1 MKDPSA
7 KSAITLE
14 SMAKAID
21 HTALKPDATHTDLEL
36 LAQEAMTHGFGAV
49 CVNSCHVRRVYDI
62 LKDSPVHVCAVV
74 GFPLGAAHTDAKACE
89 AETAVEEGAV
99 EVDMV
104 LNIGALKSG
113 DFKTA
118 QTDIQAVRQA
128 AGPDGILKVIV
139 ETCLLT
145 EKEIMLACKIAMSA
159 QANFVK
165 TSTGFSREGATAGDV
180 RLMKQTVG
188 DTMQVKASG
197 GIKDWDTAVAMIRAG
212 ASRIGTSSGVTI
224 LQNAPKSGR

>member
-1 MKDPSA
+1 MKK
-7 KSAITLE
+7 KSANAVITSE

-21 HTALKPDATHTDLEL
+21 HTILKPDARYVDLEV

-49 CVNSCHVRRVYDI
+49 CVNSCHVEQVYSL
-62 LKDSPVHVCAVV
+62 LKDSSVQVCSV
-74 GFPLGAAHTDAKACE
+74 GFPLGAMHSKAKAFE
-89 AETAVEEGAV
+89 AERAVEEGAG
-99 EVDMV
+99 EIDMV

-118 QTDIQAVRQA
+118 QSDIQERRQA
-128 AGPDGILKVIV
+128 VGSDIILKVII

-145 EKEIMLACKIAMSA
+145 EKEKMLACKIALSA
-159 QANFVK
+159 NADFVK
-165 TSTGFSREGATAGDV
+165 TSTGFSSGGATLKDI

-197 GIKDWDTAVAMIRAG
+197 GIKDWDTAAAMIQAG

-224 LQNAPKSGR
+224 LENAPK